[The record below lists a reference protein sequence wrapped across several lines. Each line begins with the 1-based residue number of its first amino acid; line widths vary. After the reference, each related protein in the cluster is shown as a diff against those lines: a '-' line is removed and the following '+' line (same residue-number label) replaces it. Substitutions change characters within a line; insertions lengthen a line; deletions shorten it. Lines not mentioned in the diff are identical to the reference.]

1 MHINKIA
8 VLGAGTMGMGIAWA
22 VAGAGKEAVLYDIKQ
37 EIVDKT
43 IARLGK
49 RLTKAEEQGQAPAGA
64 RDFILGKITGTG
76 KLEDLADVDYVIES
90 VVENMDIKKQLYASL
105 VKVLKP
111 EIIVASNT
119 SSLSIT
125 EIAAAY
131 SDPAKVVGMHF
142 FNPAMV
148 MDLIEIIPA
157 IQTSEE
163 TLEVVMELSR
173 SLGKKPIKVKEGPGF
188 VVNRILIPGMNEAAF
203 ILMEGLAT
211 VEDIDKAMK
220 LGAGW
225 PMGPFALCDMVGID
239 IALEVCSV
247 LFTETGDP
255 KYRPAGILKQYYRAG
270 RLGRKTGRGFY
281 DYSQNNFKV

>member
-1 MHINKIA
+1 MEINKVA
-8 VLGAGTMGMGIAWA
+8 VLGAGTMGLGIAWA
-22 VAGAGKEAVLYDIKQ
+22 VAGAGKEVVLYDIKQ

-43 IARLGK
+43 IARIGK
-49 RLTKAEEQGQAPAGA
+49 GLARAEEKGQAPSGA
-64 RDFILGKITGTG
+64 KDFILGKISGTAIM
-76 KLEDLADVDYVIES
+76 EDLADVDFVIES
-90 VVENMDIKKQLYASL
+90 VVENIDIKKQVYANLS
-105 VKVLKP
+105 KVLKP
-111 EIIVASNT
+111 EVVVATNT

-131 SDPAKVVGMHF
+131 SNPTKVVGMHF

-148 MDLIEIIPA
+148 MALIEVIPA

-163 TLEVVMELSR
+163 TVEVVMELSKA
-173 SLGKKPIKVKEGPGF
+173 LGKKPIKVKEGPGF

-225 PMGPFALCDMVGID
+225 PMGPFTLCDMVGID
-239 IALEVCSV
+239 VGLEVCNV
-247 LFTETGDP
+247 LFRETGDP
-255 KYRPAGILKQYYRAG
+255 KYRPAGILKQYNRAG
-270 RLGRKTGRGFY
+270 WLGRKSGRGFY
-281 DYSQNNFKV
+281 DYSKK